1 MVSAER
7 KVKPDHSKNAG
18 LKIGGSLSG
27 ADLVCDTYQRSGLFA
42 TPTSMQSETPPKVL
56 NYGWKCA

>member
-7 KVKPDHSKNAG
+7 KVKPDHSRNAG

-27 ADLVCDTYQRSGLFA
+27 ADLVCDIQGSWGTRVW
-42 TPTSMQSETPPKVL
+42 SERQL
-56 NYGWKCA
+56 SE